1 MRRVL
6 AAVIALSIAFLFSL
20 PAAAEIFRYTDER
33 GQPHYVDG
41 LEKVPA
47 RYRPGATP
55 VGLRNVPVSASPG
68 PAPGAGVGPASGGT
82 TIQFTPGQRILVEA
96 TINGATGAVLLLD
109 TGADRTLIAPHVLE
123 AAGVSVTSGTTTG
136 RVQGVT
142 GSASVSGVR
151 VSSVEIGDARY
162 GPLMVIAHDMDQPG
176 VDGLLGRDFL
186 EQFKVTIDSA
196 GGVVTLDPK

>member
-1 MRRVL
+1 M
-6 AAVIALSIAFLFSL
+6 
-20 PAAAEIFRYTDER
+20 
-33 GQPHYVDG
+33 
-41 LEKVPA
+41 
-47 RYRPGATP
+47 
-55 VGLRNVPVSASPG
+55 
-68 PAPGAGVGPASGGT
+68 
-82 TIQFTPGQRILVEA
+82 
-96 TINGATGAVLLLD
+96 
-109 TGADRTLIAPHVLE
+109 
-123 AAGVSVTSGTTTG
+123 SVTSGTTTG

-142 GSASVSGVR
+142 GSANVSGVR

>member
-6 AAVIALSIAFLFSL
+6 AAVVALSIAFLFSL

-41 LEKVPA
+41 PEKVPA
-47 RYRPGATP
+47 RYRAGATP
-55 VGLRNVPVSASPG
+55 VGLRNVPVSASP
-68 PAPGAGVGPASGGT
+68 APGTGVGPASGGT

-151 VSSVEIGDARY
+151 VSSVEVGDARY